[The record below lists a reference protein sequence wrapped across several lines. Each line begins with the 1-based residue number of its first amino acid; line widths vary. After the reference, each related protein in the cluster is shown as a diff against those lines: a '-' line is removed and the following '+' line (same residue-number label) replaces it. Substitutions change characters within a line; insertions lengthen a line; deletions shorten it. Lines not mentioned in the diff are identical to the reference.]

1 MAESYCGKSCQE
13 CPQMQQHFC
22 NGCKTVPGKKFGGD
36 CKLAACVHEKGHETC
51 DTCAF
56 HTSCG
61 KYRDRYQVP
70 EQRRKMIEDEAARRS
85 LIAQRAVVLGKWLW
99 ILFWLVVPSTIGSFM
114 DNDFTAESMPV
125 VCGAGKVIQFACN
138 LVYGGILLKLVS
150 EDERYLAAGVC
161 TLIGCF
167 AGGLTAAFENNAVLS
182 LLIAIP
188 VLAVALYG
196 EYSEYM
202 AHAAVLADVDPELS
216 DKWTN
221 LWNWYVGLN
230 IGVLCSPFLVL
241 IPVLGALIL
250 FGMAIGIIVVSVL
263 KLVYLYQTA
272 KAFREY

>member
-13 CPQMQQHFC
+13 CPQMQQRLC
-22 NGCKTVPGKKFGGD
+22 SGCKTGPGKKFGGD
-36 CKLAACVHEKGHETC
+36 CKLAGCVHEKGHETC

-56 HTSCG
+56 HVNCG

-85 LIAQRAVVLGKWLW
+85 LIAQRAAVLGKWLW
-99 ILFWLVVPSTIGSFM
+99 IMFWLVVPSTIGSFM

-138 LVYGGILLKLVS
+138 LVYGGILMKLVS
-150 EDERYLAAGVC
+150 EDDRYLAAGVC